1 MDSKGLIK
9 AIKVPS
15 IAHEIGLLPGDILN
29 KIDGQSFKDYFEY
42 KFMITDEEL
51 ELEVDRNGTI
61 KLYHVY
67 KDFDDDLGIEF
78 EKPLLDDIKRC
89 KNRCIFCFVDQMP
102 KGLRKTLYVKDDD
115 YRLSLMSGTYI
126 SLTNLS
132 QQDLKR
138 IVTLGISP
146 LYVSVHAT
154 CPETRKFLLRNPDA
168 VDVMEKLRFFAD
180 NGISVHCQV
189 VLCPGINDGEIL
201 DKTISDLSTL
211 CPNVLSIALV
221 PVGLT
226 KYREGLYPV
235 RPYTKMEAEEIIT
248 KAKIFQQSFLDIYN
262 TRLVFLADE
271 FYIKAGID
279 IPCYEAYETFCQLE
293 DGIGLLALLKKQLDE
308 NIQNIPEALHDK
320 RNVSIVTGY
329 SAAKYLQDYLS
340 PLLKIENFTYNI
352 FPIVNDFFGSSV
364 TVTGLICGVDIV
376 KQLKNK
382 KLGDEVL
389 IPEVMLKDKTFFL
402 DDMTIDELE
411 NILDVKLTV
420 VDMNGSK
427 LLETMLGI
435 KLEEKP

>member
-1 MDSKGLIK
+1 M
-9 AIKVPS
+9 
-15 IAHEIGLLPGDILN
+15 
-29 KIDGQSFKDYFEY
+29 
-42 KFMITDEEL
+42 
-51 ELEVDRNGTI
+51 
-61 KLYHVY
+61 
-67 KDFDDDLGIEF
+67 
-78 EKPLLDDIKRC
+78 
-89 KNRCIFCFVDQMP
+89 
-102 KGLRKTLYVKDDD
+102 
-115 YRLSLMSGTYI
+115 TYI

-262 TRLVFLADE
+262 TRLVF
-271 FYIKAGID
+271 
-279 IPCYEAYETFCQLE
+279 
-293 DGIGLLALLKKQLDE
+293 
-308 NIQNIPEALHDK
+308 
-320 RNVSIVTGY
+320 
-329 SAAKYLQDYLS
+329 
-340 PLLKIENFTYNI
+340 
-352 FPIVNDFFGSSV
+352 FG
-364 TVTGLICGVDIV
+364 
-376 KQLKNK
+376 
-382 KLGDEVL
+382 
-389 IPEVMLKDKTFFL
+389 
-402 DDMTIDELE
+402 
-411 NILDVKLTV
+411 
-420 VDMNGSK
+420 
-427 LLETMLGI
+427 
-435 KLEEKP
+435 